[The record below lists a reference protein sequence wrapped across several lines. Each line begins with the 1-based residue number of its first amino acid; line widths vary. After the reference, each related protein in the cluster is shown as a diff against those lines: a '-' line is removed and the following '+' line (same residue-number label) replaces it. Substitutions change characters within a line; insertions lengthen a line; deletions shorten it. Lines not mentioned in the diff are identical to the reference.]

1 MKIIENCRIK
11 HLLKRCNEFFSLYL
25 LKLYSILII
34 VIDTDLS
41 SYKFTNI
48 SCIELFVLISS
59 TIVSS
64 PRLFLNFLL
73 FILER
78 ARFVSPTFLLSWI
91 IWTLFSTIF
100 PSSDT
105 IFPLAFESLDSCFP
119 LLALLLL
126 TPYLY
131 LSISAPVSRPCNFFL
146 KEREQGISTLAAAF
160 SFWQSRFSNIP
171 PPDNETFEPSAV
183 Y

>member
-25 LKLYSILII
+25 KLYSILKIV

-41 SYKFTNI
+41 FYKFTNI

-78 ARFVSPTFLLSWI
+78 ARFVPPTFLLSWI

-100 PSSDT
+100 PSRSYLFRYNFSICIRISRLVFSIT
-105 IFPLAFESLDSCFP
+105 RASFTHPLSLSFYLGP
-119 LLALLLL
+119 SVTAL
-126 TPYLY
+126 
-131 LSISAPVSRPCNFFL
+131 
-146 KEREQGISTLAAAF
+146 
-160 SFWQSRFSNIP
+160 
-171 PPDNETFEPSAV
+171 
-183 Y
+183 